1 MKPLSPD
8 TDPKMHAFLVEG
20 YRAMTP
26 QQKLKRTLELTQAVQ
41 QLALIRIRQQH
52 PQASQREQQLRLAS
66 LWLAPE
72 VMQKVFGWDPTKEGY

>member
-26 QQKLKRTLELTQAVQ
+26 QQKWKRLCDLNRTVRQM
-41 QLALIRIRQQH
+41 ALVRIRQQH
-52 PQASQREQQLRLAS
+52 PQASENEQQLRLAA
-66 LWLAPE
+66 LWLPADL
-72 VMQKVFGWDPTKEGY
+72 MRQVFQWDLQQQGY